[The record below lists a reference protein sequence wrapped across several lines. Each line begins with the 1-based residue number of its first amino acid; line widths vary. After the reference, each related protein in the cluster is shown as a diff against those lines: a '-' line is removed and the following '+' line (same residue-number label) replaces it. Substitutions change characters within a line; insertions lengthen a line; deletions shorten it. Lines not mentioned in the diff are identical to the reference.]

1 MRRFLAVTNKA
12 WNRLS
17 LARGMDGKNNA
28 DMTLKGHE
36 AMGIKLTPRAFM
48 EVCLAENDERMARYD
63 DRLLRPQFM
72 PRMVRLALPFLK

>member
-1 MRRFLAVTNKA
+1 MRRFLAVTMKA

-63 DRLLRPQFM
+63 ERLLRPQFM